1 MTTVAV
7 LANPPREGA
16 VLRGLVEDDVVT
28 EAQAVSLYSAMVGD
42 VCEAVQTSGAELLV
56 NYRPADQIQVD
67 VDDPE
72 DALRSVVEDALTDAD
87 DVRYEVQV
95 GSTFAARVGNTVT
108 HLLEREG
115 VQTAAAVT
123 PAAAFLGRQHVDSA
137 AMKLRRSEV
146 VLGPT
151 TGGRVYYAGF
161 SDPVDF
167 TDAYEPPA
175 VESLVESAGEAGLD
189 ADFLPMLPVLETTT
203 DLQTVLPL
211 LRARVAAG
219 LQIPART
226 TSVLGEL
233 DLDLNSDLRASGNA
247 DS

>member
-7 LANPPREGA
+7 LVDPPRGGTA
-16 VLRGLVEDDVVT
+16 LRGLVDDGVVT
-28 EAQAVSLYSAMVGD
+28 EAQAVSLYRAMVGD

-56 NYRPADQIQVD
+56 NYRSADQLPADVT
-67 VDDPE
+67 DPE
-72 DALRSVVEDALTDAD
+72 KALRSVVEDALENTDE
-87 DVRYEVQV
+87 VRYEVQV

-108 HLLEREG
+108 HLLKREE
-115 VQTAAAVT
+115 VRTAAAVT

-151 TGGRVYYAGF
+151 TDGRVYYTGF
-161 SDPVDF
+161 GDPIDF

-175 VESLVESAGEAGLD
+175 VETLVERAGEAGLT
-189 ADFLPMLPVLETTT
+189 ADFLPMLPTLETSR

-211 LRARVAAG
+211 LRARTAAG
-219 LQIPART
+219 LQVPPRT
-226 TSVLGEL
+226 ASALAEL
-233 DLDLNSDLRASGNA
+233 DLDLGAGGTHDK
-247 DS
+247 